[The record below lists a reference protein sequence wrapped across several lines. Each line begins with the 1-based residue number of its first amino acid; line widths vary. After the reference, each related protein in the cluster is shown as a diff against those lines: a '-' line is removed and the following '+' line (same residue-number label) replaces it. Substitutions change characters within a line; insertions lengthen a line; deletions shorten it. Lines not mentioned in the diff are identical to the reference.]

1 MALSSITLIS
11 RRTVRLTDLR
21 LSSTYGG
28 LLEGVPTKEVNDRI
42 VRHRVDAARK
52 AYGGHF
58 PVHLVPP
65 ERTPTGERTRRGE
78 PVEQIPTVACMG
90 VFDSS
95 EIDPAHDDGW
105 WYSVLT
111 VVWSQPEPR
120 VPGPDWAPP
129 GLRELA
135 WEELARDFA
144 D

>member
-1 MALSSITLIS
+1 VALSSITLLS
-11 RRTVRLTDLR
+11 HRTIRLTDLR

-28 LLEGVPTKEVNDRI
+28 LLAGSPTKEVNDRT
-42 VRHRVDAARK
+42 VRHRVDAARR
-52 AYGGHF
+52 AWSHF

-65 ERTPTGERTRRGE
+65 PRTLTGRETRRGE
-78 PVEQIPTVACMG
+78 PVEVLPEVACLG

-95 EIDPAHDDGW
+95 EIEPEHDDGW

-111 VVWSQPEPR
+111 VVWFQPEPR
-120 VPGPDWAPP
+120 VPGPDYAPP

>member
-1 MALSSITLIS
+1 VALSSITLIS
-11 RRTVRLTDLR
+11 HRTIGLTDLR

-28 LLEGVPTKEVNDRI
+28 LLVGSPTKEVNDRTI
-42 VRHRVDAARK
+42 QYRVDAAQR
-52 AYGGHF
+52 AYTRF

-65 ERTPTGERTRRGE
+65 QRTLTGRETRRGE
-78 PVEQIPTVACMG
+78 PVEELPAVACMG

-105 WYSVLT
+105 WYSLLT
-111 VVWSQPEPR
+111 VVWFQSELR
-120 VPGPDWAPP
+120 IPGPDYAPP

-135 WEELARDFA
+135 WEELAKDFV